1 MDVYTQ
7 NNKFNNYVAINN
19 ENSYYNTIRESF
31 PDNYENSIINNANYV
46 NMYNM
51 SNTYNNLDLIKFY
64 NNNNNKDNLNETEKL
79 NFRIIESTTEDIE
92 HPLSELKKGLKGK
105 GWQSS
110 RFSQFPQDIY
120 IQFPQPVF
128 IKRMDL
134 IIHEKNIPSKI
145 KFYSYCPRDNE
156 EIIKNYHQVNY
167 DYVGFIKMDTNE
179 RYNYRTRESRK
190 VYINSKSLFL
200 KIQLD
205 KNYINQYNIFNQVGL
220 MNIDFLGGYLPFLG
234 GKKRNNNLMLENS
247 LRRDIKD
254 EDLANICGDKL
265 YKLKELMDF
274 NIKNENYLECKQL
287 KSKIDKVRLYGR
299 KIYDL
304 EAQKKVAVNNED
316 FDKAME
322 LKDLAEKMKN
332 NLNLLE
338 NNLSNKFNNA
348 DIFDIDN
355 QIVGN
360 NNLNNISLVPI
371 TNNNTINDSGMIN
384 EIINDNLMSQFEQF
398 NNNNN
403 NNQSLFNNSNKLNSI
418 NNSYNNKSPIKNID
432 SILNYDETIL
442 PSVLNRLNNK
452 QENKPDELDTT
463 EKGEL
468 EPISSPGLLLEFNII
483 TNVIKEEGMRKIFS
497 KQILWKKEGLNILI
511 ENLSKILEYKEENE
525 KKNIINIAI
534 TQIMKL
540 SMILIEEKHP
550 LIVNL
555 TLEII
560 KKLFDY
566 IKYKNINLK
575 IDSKVTE
582 SLLIKLKQKLG
593 DVNAKV
599 RDNAVKL
606 YCFMLT
612 LNFCDY
618 NNLISELL
626 EEEFMHYELKTIMK
640 SNILIMGKL
649 DILIS
654 AFNNFS
660 DVINSKRT
668 NLESFPSNLVLDYLI
683 MYVSHNRSEIRKKTR
698 LAISKFIKIFGIPKF
713 KKKIEKIEERELKK
727 LVSEIP
733 ELREY
738 FPKLYS
744 TSPDELN
751 NSGIELN
758 SNNKG
763 RKNSN
768 SNMKINNLYNLKDNE
783 KKSVSQNK
791 INNNNKKNIN
801 NIIEE
806 KQEQKNENKNIKNE
820 KNNNNININKVK
832 ENSKSIDKKK
842 LHNGFCEYC
851 QRKMNQGEVLA
862 NHWISNCKM
871 FTQCEKCYMNL
882 EVQKLNEHRG
892 KECKF
897 KDQYKLCKTCNEY
910 FLKDEF
916 SKHQKEKCSLKRGYK
931 KCPLCHKD
939 IDISNKNSF
948 YIHLVKQGCS
958 QQRRK

>member
-51 SNTYNNLDLIKFY
+51 SNTYNNLGSKKFY
-64 NNNNNKDNLNETEKL
+64 NNNNNNKDNLNETEKL

-234 GKKRNNNLMLENS
+234 GKKKNNNLMLENS

-332 NLNLLE
+332 NLKLLE
-338 NNLSNKFNNA
+338 NNPSNKFNNA

-511 ENLSKILEYKEENE
+511 ENLGKILEYKEENE
-525 KKNIINIAI
+525 KNIINIAI

-626 EEEFMHYELKTIMK
+626 EEEFMHYKLKTIMK

-744 TSPDELN
+744 ASPDELN
-751 NSGIELN
+751 NSGMELN

-801 NIIEE
+801 IMEE